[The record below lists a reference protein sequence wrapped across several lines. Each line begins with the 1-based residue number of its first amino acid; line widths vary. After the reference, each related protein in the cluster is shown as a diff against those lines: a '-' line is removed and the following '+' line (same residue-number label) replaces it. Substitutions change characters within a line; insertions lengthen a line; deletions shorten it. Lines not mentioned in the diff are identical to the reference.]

1 MNVSDPYNVEEAN
14 PIHTG
19 ALDSSLWEIV
29 SHRQHYHSAVATLA
43 RIFEAAFTRQAYAME
58 DFLDHTYATVSI
70 SIFTTPRYRAADYA
84 S

>member
-1 MNVSDPYNVEEAN
+1 MDVSDPYNAEEAN
-14 PIHTG
+14 PLHTG

-58 DFLDHTYATVSI
+58 DFLDHTYATVGI
-70 SIFTTPRYRAADYA
+70 LAFTVSKHQVVDCM